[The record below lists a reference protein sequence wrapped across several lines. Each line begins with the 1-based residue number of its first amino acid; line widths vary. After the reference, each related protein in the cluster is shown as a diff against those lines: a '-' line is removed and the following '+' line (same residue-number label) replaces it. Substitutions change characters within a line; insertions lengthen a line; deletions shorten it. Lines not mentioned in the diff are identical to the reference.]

1 MKLFHSPTS
10 PYVRKVMVTAIEK
23 GLDGQIEKI
32 PTSASP
38 IKREGD
44 LPRMNPLGKVP
55 CLITDDGR
63 ALFDS
68 PVICAY
74 LDTLKSPS
82 LIPADAKGRFECMTL
97 EALADGFLDA
107 GILLRYEGALRP
119 EEKRWSEW
127 VDGQMAKITGAM
139 DALETTY
146 AAQLSGPLTVGQ
158 IAVGCALGWF
168 DFRYGHVDWR
178 TGRPKLAAFAKAMSE
193 RPSMKATVPVG

>member
-23 GLDGQIEKI
+23 GLDGRIEKM

-44 LPRMNPLGKVP
+44 LPTKNPLAKVP

-74 LDTLKSPS
+74 LDSLASPP
-82 LIPADAKGRFECMTL
+82 LIPADANGRFDCMTL

-119 EEKRWSEW
+119 EDKRWEAW
-127 VDGQMAKITGAM
+127 TEGQMAKIMGAI

-146 AAQLSGPLTVGQ
+146 ASQLTGPLTIGQ

-178 TGRPKLAAFAKAMSE
+178 KDHPKLAAFAKALGE
-193 RPSMKATVPVG
+193 RPSMKSTVPVG

>member
-23 GLDGQIEKI
+23 GLDGQIEKM

-38 IKREGD
+38 IKREGA
-44 LPRMNPLGKVP
+44 LPTRNPLAKVP

-74 LDTLKSPS
+74 LDSLKSPP
-82 LIPADAKGRFECMTL
+82 LIPADAKGRFDCMTL

-119 EEKRWSEW
+119 EDKRWQEW
-127 VDGQMAKITGAM
+127 VDGQMGKIMAAI

-146 AAQLSGPLTVGQ
+146 AGQLTGPLTVGQ
-158 IAVGCALGWF
+158 IAVACALGWF

-178 TGRPKLAAFAKAMSE
+178 KDHPKLAAFAKRMAE
-193 RPSMKATVPVG
+193 RPSMQATVPVG

>member
-32 PTSASP
+32 PTSVTP

-44 LPRMNPLGKVP
+44 LPSRNPLGKVP

-74 LDTLKSPS
+74 IDSLKSPA
-82 LIPADAKGRFECMTL
+82 LIPADAKGRFDCMTL

-107 GILLRYEGALRP
+107 GILLRYESALRP
-119 EEKRWSEW
+119 EDKRWPEW

-146 AAQLSGPLTVGQ
+146 AGQLSGPLTVGQ

-178 TGRPKLAAFAKAMSE
+178 ASRPTLAAFAKALGE